1 MMKTI
6 TPSVI
11 PSVLIATAIALVLQ
25 TNYRLSPELGVGEIG
40 LALFIIYAITSCFA
54 TPAKTPTLRE
64 HPLPVMILIYLLAI
78 VLPVTALNAFY
89 NTFGIEFRDLLA
101 YLLCAMTIF
110 ALATQPERTRQI
122 ALFTLVITLALVSLQ
137 YLFGD
142 INTAWYALTRFTGGA
157 RNPNQLALYLVC
169 LSLITAIHVH
179 QPLLKAACF
188 GLLVFF
194 GLASQSDAFLAYMA
208 LTVGIL
214 LLSLIV
220 PSRFFMLVAPVI
232 LLIVLTIGIWF
243 LADITNALGQQ
254 WSLADQGGSRFTL
267 YVNGLQ
273 AWLDNPL
280 TIVLGNG
287 AGNFSGLHAPFQGWE
302 AHNTPIDILTIG
314 GLLGFVA
321 IYFFPVKCALD
332 VYRLDQRL
340 VFACTVGLIGF
351 TFFHFVA
358 RHPIFWVATFV
369 LFQYIKDQ
377 QGIAKPCVA

>member
-1 MMKTI
+1 MH
-6 TPSVI
+6 SLI
-11 PSVLIATAIALVLQ
+11 PSFLIAAAIALVLQ

-40 LALFIIYAITSCFA
+40 LALFIMYAITSCFA
-54 TPAKTPTLRE
+54 TPARTPSLRE
-64 HPLPVMILIYLLAI
+64 HPLPVLTLVYLLAI

-101 YLLCAMTIF
+101 YLLCALTIF
-110 ALATQPERTRQI
+110 ALATQPERTREI
-122 ALFTLVITLALVSLQ
+122 ALLTLVITLALVSLQ

-157 RNPNQLALYLVC
+157 KNPNQLALYLVC
-169 LSLITAIHVH
+169 LTLITAIHVRP
-179 QPLLKAACF
+179 PLLKAGCF

-194 GLASQSDAFLAYMA
+194 GLASQSDAFLAYLA
-208 LTVGIL
+208 LSMGIL

-220 PSRFFMLVAPVI
+220 PSRFFLLVAPVT
-232 LLIVLTIGIWF
+232 LLVLLLVGLWF
-243 LADITNALGQQ
+243 LGDITAMLGNQ
-254 WSLADQGGSRFTL
+254 WSAADQGGSRFTL

-280 TIVLGNG
+280 TFVLGNG

-302 AHNTPIDILTIG
+302 AHNTPIDMLTIG

-358 RHPIFWVATFV
+358 RHPIFWITIFV

-377 QGIAKPCVA
+377 QEIAKPCVA